1 MVLSPPRGSA
11 GPELPA
17 LRAAPAS
24 AGRAGSWGRGIQIL
38 IQLSPAE
45 HGHRRVASGA
55 VSEPVPGCRATGQQP
70 VPNRICQ
77 ASGRISQR
85 ISILQKGYLF
95 QSSRYPARI
104 F

>member
-1 MVLSPPRGSA
+1 
-11 GPELPA
+11 
-17 LRAAPAS
+17 
-24 AGRAGSWGRGIQIL
+24 
-38 IQLSPAE
+38 
-45 HGHRRVASGA
+45 
-55 VSEPVPGCRATGQQP
+55 